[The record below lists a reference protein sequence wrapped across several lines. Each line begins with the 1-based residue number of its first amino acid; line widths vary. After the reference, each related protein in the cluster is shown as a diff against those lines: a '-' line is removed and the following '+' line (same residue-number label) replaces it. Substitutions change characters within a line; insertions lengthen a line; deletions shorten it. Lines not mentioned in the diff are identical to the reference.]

1 MTIPLG
7 GSRSQEGQGPTMGDR
22 KKPVGEVS
30 AEDLH
35 AAISTFTKNAA
46 VFTDASASD
55 EAVKQAGVAIRDAMP
70 TLRAAGMLRV
80 FRVKNAKLRQYLTPK
95 KKGAG
100 KGAKKA
106 AAGADAG

>member
-1 MTIPLG
+1 
-7 GSRSQEGQGPTMGDR
+7 MGDR
-22 KKPVGEVS
+22 KKPMAEIS

-46 VFTDASASD
+46 VFTDASATED
-55 EAVKQAGVAIRDAMP
+55 AVKQAGLAIREAMP
-70 TLRAAGMLRV
+70 TLRAAGMMRV

-100 KGAKKA
+100 GKGAKKA
-106 AAGADAG
+106 AAVAG